1 MPHPSARKGASFELE
16 CAKAI
21 SLELGVDCRR
31 ALGAGRAEDTGDLWW
46 PDQQWT
52 IQAKNYANLADG
64 LREAIAGAN
73 RQQRNSGT
81 PYAAGMI
88 RRPGGRIVVVQSLE
102 QWATVVRELL

>member
-1 MPHPSARKGASFELE
+1 MSHPSKAKGDRFELE

-31 ALGAGRAEDTGDLWW
+31 ALGAGRVEDTGDLWW

-102 QWATVVRELL
+102 QWATVARELM